1 MGLFGPRANRHIFS
15 DFLSLISLYDT
26 GKVLVDTADRRCVEL
41 LNQAQDTMNKHKEEY
56 ERAASKRLF
65 EQIFEWRSSVLK
77 R

>member
-15 DFLSLISLYDT
+15 DFLSLVSLYET
-26 GKVLVDTADRRCVEL
+26 GEVLVGIADRRCVEL

-56 ERAASKRLF
+56 ERAAAERVFK
-65 EQIFEWRSSVLK
+65 QISEWRSKVLK

>member
-26 GKVLVDTADRRCVEL
+26 GKILVDAADRRCVEL
-41 LNQAQDTMNKHKEEY
+41 LNQAQDTMTKHKEEY
-56 ERAASKRLF
+56 ERAASERVFK
-65 EQIFEWRSSVLK
+65 QISEWRSRALK